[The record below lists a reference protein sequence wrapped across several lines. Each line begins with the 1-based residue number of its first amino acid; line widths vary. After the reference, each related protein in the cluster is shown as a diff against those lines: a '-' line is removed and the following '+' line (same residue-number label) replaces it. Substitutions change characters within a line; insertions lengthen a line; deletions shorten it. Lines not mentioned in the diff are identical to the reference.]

1 MAEPG
6 SKSGFSLSDRLE
18 YYEALKQW
26 TMDNRQMPVKHVNG
40 VNLFYDEIGQGEAI
54 IFHHGYTGAH
64 DVWLDEISPRL
75 QHKYRCIVMD
85 CRGAGD
91 SEHPEDGYSIPQYA
105 RDVIDLADQLG
116 LHKFTYVGHSMGGGI
131 GYHLGIE
138 YAQRLEKLVL
148 VAPIPAG
155 GIQADSTLFEAAKA
169 QRQSAHA
176 RQEMIA
182 QRMKVR
188 LRATVASVELSV
200 DRALSVSE
208 GHYQDS
214 WHSMQEFDVVEML
227 PQLTTPTLIIAGA
240 ADGLCTANVND
251 WQKLPNATLHVF
263 SRVGHGVPRDVP
275 NEFAAV
281 LDDFMEY
288 GVVNARTQQ
297 AKSGQ

>member
-1 MAEPG
+1 
-6 SKSGFSLSDRLE
+6 
-18 YYEALKQW
+18 
-26 TMDNRQMPVKHVNG
+26 MPVKHVNG

-91 SEHPEDGYSIPQYA
+91 SEHPEDGYSIKQYA
-105 RDVIDLADQLG
+105 RDVIGLADQLG

-131 GYHLGIE
+131 GYHLGIA

-155 GIQADSTLFEAAKA
+155 GIQADSTMFEAAKA
-169 QRQSAHA
+169 QRQSATA

-188 LRATVASVELSV
+188 LRATLTSVELSV

-208 GHYQDS
+208 SHYQDS

-275 NEFAAV
+275 DEFAAV
-281 LDDFMEY
+281 LDDFMEH

-297 AKSGQ
+297 EKAGQ